1 MTSCKTNLP
10 AICTLLMALA
20 LPTSALA
27 LTSSEVESE
36 LMCTCG
42 CSMVLN
48 TCSCGTADQMR
59 KTIRTMIREGKTKKQ
74 IINGFVLEAG
84 DSILSSPP
92 RKGFNMVA
100 YAAPVVGL
108 AFGGLIAV
116 IFVRRWT
123 TSSGSDAE
131 DREDGGTEGGVDLI
145 TDEMQKKI
153 DEELRKIEED

>member
-59 KTIRTMIREGKTKKQ
+59 KTISTMIREGK
-74 IINGFVLEAG
+74 IGRAHV
-84 DSILSSPP
+84 
-92 RKGFNMVA
+92 
-100 YAAPVVGL
+100 
-108 AFGGLIAV
+108 
-116 IFVRRWT
+116 
-123 TSSGSDAE
+123 
-131 DREDGGTEGGVDLI
+131 
-145 TDEMQKKI
+145 
-153 DEELRKIEED
+153 